1 MTDERGTLHPKIAQ
15 TAGARLF
22 NMNLNIGQDTRA
34 GKDQGRTQQTRT
46 FARLFKVSFTSF
58 RRPYLTGR
66 ATIGRLDLPPGVG
79 RFVCEPP
86 T

>member
-15 TAGARLF
+15 TAG
-22 NMNLNIGQDTRA
+22 
-34 GKDQGRTQQTRT
+34 
-46 FARLFKVSFTSF
+46 ARLFKVSFTSF

-66 ATIGRLDLPPGVG
+66 ATIGRLELPPGEG